1 MYQEC
6 VSVSPYT
13 QYEETRE
20 KWRPGGLPCCSS
32 SEKVCFYCGTTPSVS
47 ITAGITDTGLTETHS

>member
-6 VSVSPYT
+6 VSVSPVYYT

-20 KWRPGGLPCCSS
+20 KLETGRAALHAGGVVNVAS
-32 SEKVCFYCGTTPSVS
+32 YRRRYVS
-47 ITAGITDTGLTETHS
+47 